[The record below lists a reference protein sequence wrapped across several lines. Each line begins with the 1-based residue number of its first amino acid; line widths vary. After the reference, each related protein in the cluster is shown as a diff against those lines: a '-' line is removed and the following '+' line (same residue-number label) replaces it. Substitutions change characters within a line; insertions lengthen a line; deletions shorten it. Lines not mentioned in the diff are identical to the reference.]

1 MTPNTPLWLTIELAV
16 LFIASPAYLL
26 VRVVGEGGGA
36 GGGGWVFPGLWA
48 LATLCLVLL
57 LRDPDFDRGRLR
69 RFASVGRE
77 SIRILVV
84 FLVLGGLLTTAT
96 AVLSPETWLNLP
108 RSRPVLWAVIMVAY
122 PLLSVYPQELIW
134 RAFFFHRYRL
144 LFPGRWAMIL
154 ASSLA
159 FGYVHVLFLSP
170 LAVVLTVVG
179 GVLFAWTYERTG
191 SILASSIE
199 HALYGCLIFTIGLGE
214 HFYAGPYVG

>member
-1 MTPNTPLWLTIELAV
+1 
-16 LFIASPAYLL
+16 
-26 VRVVGEGGGA
+26 
-36 GGGGWVFPGLWA
+36 
-48 LATLCLVLL
+48 VLL

-69 RFASVGRE
+69 RVAGVGRE
-77 SIRILVV
+77 SIRVLMV
-84 FLVLGGLLTTAT
+84 FVLLGGLLTAAT
-96 AVLSPETWLNLP
+96 AVLSPETWLNLL